1 MKRSIFFLLTIL
13 ICSTSISSC
22 LSNQRQHFSNDA
34 VAKIGTF
41 NIEWLGDGVRDTKPR
56 TEEEYKLVAD
66 AIASTDL
73 ELIGLQE
80 IENIDALNRVLKYLP
95 EFKGLVLEKSGNQNL
110 GFIYKNTVS
119 IDTFYY
125 YSPIAIDPSR
135 NRPGLVVHA
144 RKGNFDWIMMVV
156 HFKASSKFDD
166 TEEKRMR
173 SLETR
178 MKQAEILSNWI
189 DSVLANSTEQDLI
202 IVGDFNDNP
211 TRSQSALVPLITN
224 KNIRFLTENERSCKN
239 EKWDNIDHIVVSSSA
254 KNRVFIESLII
265 ENHYYKYD
273 EQIAKQISDHCP
285 VGIAFDI
292 VLPDND

>member
-1 MKRSIFFLLTIL
+1 MKRGIHLLLILLIFSISL
-13 ICSTSISSC
+13 SSC
-22 LSNQRQHFSNDA
+22 LSNTKQKFSDDTA
-34 VAKIGTF
+34 VKIGTF
-41 NIEWLGDGVRDTKPR
+41 NIEWLGDGIRDTKPR
-56 TEEEYKLVAD
+56 TEEEYKYVAE
-66 AIASTDL
+66 AIASTGF
-73 ELIGLQE
+73 EIIGLQE
-80 IENIDALNRVLKYLP
+80 IENNDALNKILKYLP

-144 RKGNFDWIMMVV
+144 RKGNFDWIMMVL

-178 MKQAEILSNWI
+178 MKQAEILSHWI

-211 TRSQSALVPLITN
+211 TRKQSALVPLITN

-254 KNRVFIESLII
+254 QNRVFIESLII

-285 VGIAFDI
+285 VGVAFDI